1 LKNTTRLALACCAA
15 FLAQVGISSY
25 LPAVPVIAQSLLAA
39 EDYVALALAVY
50 LVGMALPM
58 LLWGSL
64 GERFGRKPVLLAA
77 LAVYA
82 SASAAIPSAF
92 NVESF
97 LSLRLIQGL
106 GAGGVA
112 VMARVLVRDS
122 FSGALLARGLSWL
135 GMTFVI
141 ALGIGQFMGSLLQ
154 VAFGWKAIFYGLA
167 ISALTLIAVLQRV
180 VFPSVM
186 KADSPDSAWRIYAT
200 IVRHPPFLHA
210 ALAGGLGYGVI
221 IAFNTCAPLILQ
233 GRFEWS
239 AAQYGWLGWPISGAY
254 LAGALMV
261 NRFVARMGRLTMM
274 SWGVALA
281 LMGTALMLLGSVFAS
296 GIALLLWLPYCLAVF
311 GQSMSYPISLSLA
324 NDQSPVSG
332 SYAMALSGF
341 MHQLMAALIGG
352 VASLLVSQQAWP
364 LALLCV
370 ALAGGA
376 FMCTASC
383 RTDQNAL
390 RKISSI

>member
-1 LKNTTRLALACCAA
+1 
-15 FLAQVGISSY
+15 
-25 LPAVPVIAQSLLAA
+25 
-39 EDYVALALAVY
+39 
-50 LVGMALPM
+50 
-58 LLWGSL
+58 
-64 GERFGRKPVLLAA
+64 
-77 LAVYA
+77 
-82 SASAAIPSAF
+82 
-92 NVESF
+92 
-97 LSLRLIQGL
+97 
-106 GAGGVA
+106 
-112 VMARVLVRDS
+112 
-122 FSGALLARGLSWL
+122 
-135 GMTFVI
+135 
-141 ALGIGQFMGSLLQ
+141 
-154 VAFGWKAIFYGLA
+154 
-167 ISALTLIAVLQRV
+167 
-180 VFPSVM
+180 
-186 KADSPDSAWRIYAT
+186 
-200 IVRHPPFLHA
+200 
-210 ALAGGLGYGVI
+210 
-221 IAFNTCAPLILQ
+221 
-233 GRFEWS
+233 
-239 AAQYGWLGWPISGAY
+239 
-254 LAGALMV
+254 MV

-364 LALLCV
+364 LTLLCV

-376 FMCTASC
+376 FMCAASC